1 MGYSVDFTPMPP
13 GEYRDR
19 AAPHVRQA
27 WGGKRSNE
35 LLIPLPGHGTRQY
48 YPCDGDWGLMASR
61 WLSAGVGQVNERGE
75 RNSERVGF
83 RSNKLFDCV
92 VK

>member
-1 MGYSVDFTPMPP
+1 MRNGDLNEKDQRGMGYSVDFAPMPP

-35 LLIPLPGHGTRQY
+35 LPIPPPASVPDSTTRMMVAKVSEHYGGCLPVLVR
-48 YPCDGDWGLMASR
+48 
-61 WLSAGVGQVNERGE
+61 
-75 RNSERVGF
+75 
-83 RSNKLFDCV
+83 
-92 VK
+92 

>member
-1 MGYSVDFTPMPP
+1 MRNGDLNEKDQRGMGYSVDFAPMPP

-35 LLIPLPGHGTRQY
+35 LPIPPPASVPDSTTR
-48 YPCDGDWGLMASR
+48 MMVAK
-61 WLSAGVGQVNERGE
+61 V
-75 RNSERVGF
+75 
-83 RSNKLFDCV
+83 
-92 VK
+92 